1 MIKTKKEKI
10 MHRFDK
16 VEDREI
22 PSLKKLRILRF
33 MSANGNVYINLSIH
47 RLIMFLGIQQF
58 SLFRNKNSVPT
69 GKIQTSK
76 K

>member
-33 MSANGNVYINLSIH
+33 MSANGNVYIN
-47 RLIMFLGIQQF
+47 
-58 SLFRNKNSVPT
+58 
-69 GKIQTSK
+69 TSFNYVFGYSAIFPF
-76 K
+76 